1 MIIDLFAGGGGASLG
16 IQWALGRSPDLAV
29 NHDEHAIRMHA
40 ANHPETHH
48 EEASVW
54 EIKPREACAGREVE
68 LLWLSPDCRHFSR
81 AKGGAKVSPR
91 VRTLARVAI
100 PWARQVRP
108 RVICLE
114 NVAEFLTWG
123 PLVDEKPDPKR
134 SGQLFRRWVRD
145 LEREV
150 YAVDWRVLNA
160 ADFGAPT
167 SRKRL
172 FLVARADGIAPVW
185 PTPTHGPR
193 CTSPWRTAAECIDWT
208 IHVPSIFARDRP
220 LAEATQRRI
229 AAGLV
234 RFVLQG
240 KPFILNLTHGGRV
253 ENIDEPFKTIT
264 GAHRGEKALV
274 APWIGKA
281 YTGSEGSAADAPLGT
296 ITTGG
301 GASCDHHAVC
311 VAWIAK
317 HYGGVVGHQM
327 EMPLGTV
334 TGVDHH
340 SLCVARSGFLTKAN
354 SHGWDRNGGPS
365 TPLDAPTW
373 TIVGKDPTALVTADA
388 GEETP
393 DRLVAWIER
402 YYSSGG
408 HSSDLQLPLPT
419 ITTLDR
425 MSLVVARLREL
436 RIVDIGMRML
446 QPRELA
452 RAQGFPDDYQLPGTK
467 SQQVHRIGNSVCP
480 HVAAAVVRANADG
493 FAARQAA

>member
-16 IQWALGRSPDLAV
+16 IQWATGRAPDLAV
-29 NHDEHAIRMHA
+29 NHDHHAIQMHA

-54 EIKPREACAGREVE
+54 EVRPREACAGRDVD

-123 PLVDEKPDPKR
+123 PLIDGKPDPR
-134 SGQLFRRWVRD
+134 RAGQHFRRWVRD
-145 LEREV
+145 LEREG
-150 YAVDWRVLNA
+150 YAVDWRILNA

-172 FLVARADGIAPVW
+172 FLVARADGTKPSW
-185 PTPTHGPR
+185 PEPTHGKGRLPYH
-193 CTSPWRTAAECIDWT
+193 TAAECIDWT
-208 IHVPSIFARDRP
+208 ISVPSIFDRAKP

-240 KPFILNLTHGGRV
+240 NPFVISIDNQSSGSSPVWSLDQPLT
-253 ENIDEPFKTIT
+253 TIT
-264 GAHRGEKALV
+264 TENRHALV
-274 APWIGKA
+274 APWI
-281 YTGSEGSAADAPLGT
+281 
-296 ITTGG
+296 
-301 GASCDHHAVC
+301 
-311 VAWIAK
+311 AK
-317 HYGGVVGHQM
+317 HYGTSTGIQM
-327 EMPLGTV
+327 DLPLPTV
-334 TGVDHH
+334 TGQGGHL
-340 SLCVARSGFLTKAN
+340 SLCEARTGFLTKAN

-388 GEETP
+388 GHETP

-419 ITTLDR
+419 ITTVDR

-452 RAQGFPDDYQLPGTK
+452 RAQGFPDTYLLPGTK
-467 SQQVHRIGNSVCP
+467 TQQVHRIGNSVVP
-480 HVAAAVVRANADG
+480 QVAAAVVRANWGEAMAV
-493 FAARQAA
+493 AA

>member
-16 IQWALGRSPDLAV
+16 IQWATGRAPDLAV
-29 NHDEHAIRMHA
+29 NHDHHAIQMHA

-54 EIKPREACAGREVE
+54 EVRPREACAGRDVD

-123 PLVDEKPDPKR
+123 PLIDGKPDPR
-134 SGQLFRRWVRD
+134 RAGQHFRRWVRD
-145 LEREV
+145 LEREG
-150 YAVDWRVLNA
+150 YAVDWRILNA

-172 FLVARADGIAPVW
+172 FLVARADGAKPVW
-185 PTPTHGPR
+185 PEPTHGKVRIPY
-193 CTSPWRTAAECIDWT
+193 RTAAECIDWT
-208 IHVPSIFARDRP
+208 IPVPSIFDRAKP

-229 AAGLV
+229 AAGLA
-234 RFVLQG
+234 RFVLDAKGEASWISKFYGTAIGQG
-240 KPFILNLTHGGRV
+240 LDSPMPTV
-253 ENIDEPFKTIT
+253 T
-264 GAHRGEKALV
+264 GQGQHLALC
-274 APWIGKA
+274 
-281 YTGSEGSAADAPLGT
+281 T
-296 ITTGG
+296 
-301 GASCDHHAVC
+301 
-311 VAWIAK
+311 AWIAK
-317 HYGGVVGHQM
+317 HYGGVVGHQLDL
-327 EMPLGTV
+327 PLGTV

-340 SLCVARSGFLTKAN
+340 SLCA
-354 SHGWDRNGGPS
+354 
-365 TPLDAPTW
+365 
-373 TIVGKDPTALVTADA
+373 TAA
-388 GEETP
+388 GQETP
-393 DRLVAWIER
+393 ERLVAWVER

-419 ITTLDR
+419 ITTVDR

-452 RAQGFPDDYQLPGTK
+452 RAQGFPDTYLLPGTK
-467 SQQVHRIGNSVCP
+467 TQQVHRIGNSVVP
-480 HVAAAVVRANADG
+480 QVAAAVVRANFGEVMAV
-493 FAARQAA
+493 AA

>member
-1 MIIDLFAGGGGASLG
+1 MIVDLFAGGGGASLG
-16 IQWALGRSPDLAV
+16 IQWATGRAPDLAV
-29 NHDEHAIRMHA
+29 NHDHHAIQMHA

-54 EIKPREACAGREVE
+54 EVRPRESCAGREVD

-100 PWARQVRP
+100 PWARQIRP

-123 PLVDEKPDPKR
+123 PLVDGKPDPR
-134 SGQLFRRWVRD
+134 RAGQHFRRWVRD
-145 LEREV
+145 LEREG
-150 YAVDWRVLNA
+150 YAVDWRILNA

-172 FLVARADGIAPVW
+172 FLVARADGTKPVW
-185 PTPTHGPR
+185 PEPTHGKGRIPY
-193 CTSPWRTAAECIDWT
+193 RTAAECIDWT
-208 IHVPSIFARDRP
+208 IPVPSIFDRAKP

-240 KPFILNLTHGGRV
+240 KPFLISIDNQSSGTSPVWDLDRPLTTV
-253 ENIDEPFKTIT
+253 MTENR
-264 GAHRGEKALV
+264 HALV
-274 APWIGKA
+274 APWVSKFYGTS
-281 YTGSEGSAADAPLGT
+281 TGQRIEEPLST
-296 ITTGG
+296 VTGQG
-301 GASCDHHAVC
+301 GHHAVC
-311 VAWIAK
+311 AAWVAK
-317 HYGGVVGHQM
+317 HYGGVVGHQLDL
-327 EMPLGTV
+327 PLGAV
-334 TGVDHH
+334 TSVDHH
-340 SLCVARSGFLTKAN
+340 SLC
-354 SHGWDRNGGPS
+354 
-365 TPLDAPTW
+365 
-373 TIVGKDPTALVTADA
+373 TADA
-388 GEETP
+388 GQETP
-393 DRLVAWIER
+393 ARLVAWIER

-419 ITTLDR
+419 ITTVDR

-452 RAQGFPDDYQLPGTK
+452 RAQGFPDSYLLPGTK
-467 SQQVHRIGNSVCP
+467 TQQVHRIGNSVVP
-480 HVAAAVVRANADG
+480 QVAAAVVRANWGKTMAI
-493 FAARQAA
+493 AA

>member
-1 MIIDLFAGGGGASLG
+1 MIVDLFAGGGGASLG
-16 IQWALGRSPDLAV
+16 IQWATGSAPDLAV
-29 NHDEHAIRMHA
+29 NHDHHAIQMHA

-48 EEASVW
+48 EEASIW
-54 EIKPREACAGREVE
+54 EVRPREACAGREVD

-108 RVICLE
+108 KMICLE

-123 PLVDEKPDPKR
+123 PLVDEKPDPR
-134 SGQLFRRWVRD
+134 RAGQYFRKWVRD
-145 LEREV
+145 LEREG
-150 YAVDWRVLNA
+150 YAVDWRILNA

-172 FLVARADGIAPVW
+172 YLVARADGEAPRW
-185 PTPTHGPR
+185 PEPTHGKGRIPY
-193 CTSPWRTAAECIDWT
+193 RTAAECIDWT
-208 IHVPSIFARDRP
+208 IPVPSIFDRTKP

-253 ENIDEPFKTIT
+253 EDINEPLRTVT
-264 GAHRGEKALV
+264 AAHRGKKALV
-274 APWIGKA
+274 APWVSKFYGTASARQRIEDPLSTV
-281 YTGSEGSAADAPLGT
+281 TGQ
-296 ITTGG
+296 GG
-301 GASCDHHAVC
+301 HHALC
-311 VAWIAK
+311 SAWIAK
-317 HYGGVVGHQM
+317 HYGGVVGHQL
-327 EMPLGTV
+327 ELPLGAV
-334 TGVDHH
+334 TSVDHH
-340 SLCVARSGFLTKAN
+340 SIC
-354 SHGWDRNGGPS
+354 
-365 TPLDAPTW
+365 
-373 TIVGKDPTALVTADA
+373 TADA
-388 GEETP
+388 GQETP
-393 DRLVAWIER
+393 ERLVAWIER
-402 YYSSGG
+402 YYSNGG

-419 ITTLDR
+419 ITTVDR

-452 RAQGFPDDYQLPGTK
+452 RAQGFPDSYLLPGTK
-467 SQQVHRIGNSVCP
+467 TQQVHRIGNSVVP
-480 HVAAAVVRANADG
+480 QVAAAVVRANLSDAMEL
-493 FAARQAA
+493 AA